1 MRKTNYVYKFQD
13 GYCYRTNECLGAQ
26 LRGEMT
32 ATHGQLVTI
41 TIR

>member
-13 GYCYRTNECLGAQ
+13 GYCYRTNECLCGQ

-32 ATHGQLVTI
+32 TTHGRVVAI

>member
-13 GYCYRTNECLGAQ
+13 GYCYRTNNCLSGQ
-26 LRGEMT
+26 LRKEMT
-32 ATHGQLVTI
+32 TAHGQVAYI